1 MGQVLTHLKTLIKI
15 IQQRQIIIQMKR
27 NINEI
32 LDKKIKRERRIER
45 IVCLIG
51 LIGGIVLGIRILIG
65 MVTLIN

>member
-1 MGQVLTHLKTLIKI
+1 
-15 IQQRQIIIQMKR
+15 MKK
-27 NINEI
+27 NINEL

-65 MVTLIN
+65 MVSLIN